1 MDNIDRKISEILQL
15 DGKLPLSELA
25 AQTGV
30 AVSTVNDRLR
40 RLVSAGVIRGW
51 RAILAPERV
60 GAALC
65 AFLWV
70 DMEYEGEEAAVQA
83 LVQLDEVMEL
93 HHVSGPHSYLV
104 KVRVRDVAHLQRFL
118 AEQVKPLAA
127 VTKTETILSMDTL
140 KETSVVK
147 ISQPE

>member
-1 MDNIDRKISEILQL
+1 MDKSDRKLSEILQV

-25 AQTGV
+25 AQTGM

-51 RAILAPERV
+51 RAILAPDHV

-93 HHVSGPHSYLV
+93 HHVSGPHSYLI